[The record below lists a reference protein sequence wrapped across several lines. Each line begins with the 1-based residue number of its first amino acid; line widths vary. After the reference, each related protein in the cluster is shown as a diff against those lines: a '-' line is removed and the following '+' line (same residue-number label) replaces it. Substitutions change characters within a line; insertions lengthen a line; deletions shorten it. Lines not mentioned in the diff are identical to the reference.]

1 MKKKKKKDKK
11 KEKKQEKQG
20 KRAKRVAPS
29 QRAIAKARAAVTRAG
44 QKLDDRLAGLERVA
58 DALEQSAVERF
69 QSLAVRELRDDQLLR
84 DVADLQAAFA
94 SKPPAGLPDAIE
106 PFRHLPEA
114 FLRWLQARF
123 GLTPYLEAG
132 RAMQVPSETLEGFAL
147 AGDRGEAPAGL
158 LVRLRV
164 LAPGWKR
171 GTEVV
176 VPPRAELIE

>member
-1 MKKKKKKDKK
+1 VKKKKKDKK
-11 KEKKQEKQG
+11 KQ
-20 KRAKRVAPS
+20 KRLRRAAPS
-29 QRAIAKARAAVTRAG
+29 QRAIAAARAAVTRAG
-44 QKLDDRLAGLERVA
+44 QNLDHRLATFERVA
-58 DALEQSAVERF
+58 DGLEQSAVDRF
-69 QSLAVRELRDDQLLR
+69 QALAVGELRDDRLLR
-84 DVADLQAAFA
+84 DLADLQAAFA
-94 SKPPAGLPDAIE
+94 SKAEGLPAEIE

-114 FLRWLQARF
+114 LLRWLQLRF

-132 RAMQVPSETLEGFAL
+132 RVMQVPSEKLEGFAI

-176 VPPRAELIE
+176 VPPRAELLAGVE